1 MSCEVVMKEQLVC
14 YKRLPVWS
22 AETIPTGFKEQHNTQ
37 LGTWA
42 KLTILKGQLTFALL
56 TEQGDV
62 IETLQCSDVNQ
73 PPWIEPQQWHKIV
86 SGSRDLECQLAF
98 YCLAE
103 DYSQK
108 KYGFTPTHSEVIEA
122 VKQIKPCK
130 VLDLGCGSG
139 RNAVYLNKLGFDVT
153 AVDKNELN
161 IAQLIDII
169 EKEQLVD
176 FTAEYY
182 DINNATIE
190 GVYGFIISTVVL
202 MFLDRDRIP
211 FIFENM
217 KRHTLSGGYNLI
229 VAAMSTEDFPCPL
242 PFSFTFK
249 ENELKDYY
257 HDWQII
263 KYNEDI
269 GELHKTDTQGNRI
282 KLRFATLLAKKK
294 D

>member
-1 MSCEVVMKEQLVC
+1 MKEQLVC
-14 YKRLPVWS
+14 YKRLPIWG
-22 AETIPTGFKEQHNTQ
+22 AKTIPDAFKEQHNTQ
-37 LGTWA
+37 QGTWA

-62 IETLQCSDVNQ
+62 TETLLFSNVNQ
-73 PPWIEPQQWHKIV
+73 PPFIEPQQWHKIV
-86 SGSRDLECQLAF
+86 SCSEDLECQLAF

-108 KYGFTPTHSEVIEA
+108 KYGFTRTHSEVIEA

-139 RNAVYLNKLGFDVT
+139 RNAVYLNRLGFDVT
-153 AVDKNELN
+153 AVDKNEFN
-161 IAQLIDII
+161 IEQLVDII
-169 EKEQLVD
+169 NEEQLVD
-176 FTAEYY
+176 FNAQLY
-182 DINNATIE
+182 DINKAAIAE
-190 GVYGFIISTVVL
+190 VYGFIISTVVL

-211 FIFENM
+211 AIIENM
-217 KRHTLSGGYNLI
+217 QRHTLAGGYNLI

-249 ENELKDYY
+249 EHELKDYY
-257 HDWQII
+257 QDWQII
-263 KYNEDI
+263 KYNESI
-269 GELHKTDTQGNRI
+269 GELHKTDAQGNRI
-282 KLRFATLLAKKK
+282 KLRFATLLAKKR